1 MDSRDAIPAY
11 LQSLNSFHTYS
22 FLHFI
27 TAILCLIVE
36 PPPPDI
42 PTPGSIFRVVHE
54 ESFDTKTEVPYC
66 DPKGLICFRH
76 AVGMDRCFR
85 SRYGTS
91 FMESTAFHFGGGD
104 PIVLMILGAC
114 RNSFFCLNA

>member
-1 MDSRDAIPAY
+1 MSNPS
-11 LQSLNSFHTYS
+11 SLD
-22 FLHFI
+22 
-27 TAILCLIVE
+27 IL
-36 PPPPDI
+36 
-42 PTPGSIFRVVHE
+42 TPGLNFHVVGA
-54 ESFDTKTEVPYC
+54 ESVNTKTEVPYR

-104 PIVLMILGAC
+104 PIVLMILSLVSGHGVKKLLNLKVFIPGYLRFGAAITQ
-114 RNSFFCLNA
+114 L